1 MNTLSLGPE
10 GVFLPEAVLISGI
23 IAVLTW
29 RHFGFRAAA
38 LVTMGVAILFA
49 VWNATMATPT
59 LPRQLLVASFVIVPS
74 VILLGASRLRWMA
87 SRPWA
92 LLVAGPIA
100 FVGSYMGLCLCAFS
114 VAPEIFL

>member
-1 MNTLSLGPE
+1 VNVLRLGPE
-10 GVFLPEAVLISGI
+10 GLLLPEALLISGI

-38 LVTMGVAILFA
+38 LVTLAVAMLLA

-59 LPRQLLVASFVIVPS
+59 LPRQLLVASFIIVPS

-87 SRPWA
+87 ARPWA
-92 LLVAGPIA
+92 LLVAGPMA
-100 FVGSYMGLCLCAFS
+100 FVGSYMGLCFGAIGL
-114 VAPEIFL
+114 APEVFL